1 MHFQVSGRCFVFVA
15 HACIVLP
22 VYAWLYLIPSQPG
35 LQFLITCCK
44 QLKTGGGGDL
54 RNRWL
59 GRRWGRPW
67 KEVGEGGALEGGKEK
82 RL

>member
-1 MHFQVSGRCFVFVA
+1 MRPLSGALPGFREMFMFVA

-22 VYAWLYLIPSQPG
+22 VYAWLYLIPSPPG

-44 QLKTGGGGDL
+44 QLKAGGGGDL

-59 GRRWGRPW
+59 GRRWGR
-67 KEVGEGGALEGGKEK
+67 GGALEGGKEK